1 MWVLWPRPHRS
12 ILVGVARTSFWLA
25 FEKLIIMSHS
35 VATQTHWSWLKDLEE
50 IARLKKE
57 HGGKL
62 SLEIDSI
69 QQMLDEEQ
77 SARDP
82 GAAIYTFQLL
92 AISCIHAL
100 LIDLA
105 TEEFGGTSSDTDLTL
120 RRDLQISHKR
130 GKEKVVEKTL
140 ILPSIIDESED
151 RSKKLQHAEE
161 LVLPP
166 IISLASQ
173 SVETNNEENDTI
185 SDSMKAVSLSSIDQ
199 LEQLTFPFFE
209 DRAAEDG
216 DGESDTEKASDKI
229 EDDEQDSSRSSST
242 IPVAPRLK
250 LDNLPWPSI
259 LQYIRE
265 SESLTSE
272 YFSLSNK
279 EAIESRIAHNK
290 RLQRTVTSEE
300 AERLKNYHLMSDKL
314 GESDSESDSMAAKS
328 QICDFCGQSST
339 QISLLQLAE
348 DQVICIPVT
357 FRLIPRLSNLSYK

>member
-1 MWVLWPRPHRS
+1 MWVLGHAHN
-12 ILVGVARTSFWLA
+12 LVFFSGRGSTL
-25 FEKLIIMSHS
+25 LIIMSHS

-50 IARLKKE
+50 IARLKRE
-57 HGGKL
+57 HGGEL

-69 QQMLDEEQ
+69 QQMLDEER
-77 SARDP
+77 SARNP
-82 GAAIYTFQLL
+82 GTVQLYISTVL

-100 LIDLA
+100 LINLA
-105 TEEFGGTSSDTDLTL
+105 TEDFGGTSSATDLTL

-130 GKEKVVEKTL
+130 DKEKVITSENEKVSEKTL
-140 ILPSIIDESED
+140 ILPSIVNGSED

-166 IISLASQ
+166 IISVASQ
-173 SVETNNEENDTI
+173 VVETDNEEDDTI
-185 SDSMKAVSLSSIDQ
+185 PESMKAVSLSSIDQ

-209 DRAAEDG
+209 DRTAEDS
-216 DGESDTEKASDKI
+216 DGESDTEEANDKN
-229 EDDEQDSSRSSST
+229 EDDERDSSWSSST

-250 LDNLPWPSI
+250 LNNLPWPSI
-259 LQYIRE
+259 LQYMRE

-272 YFSLSNK
+272 YFSLNNK
-279 EAIESRIAHNK
+279 EAVESRLACNK

-300 AERLKNYHLMSDKL
+300 AERLKNCHLMSGKL
-314 GESDSESDSMAAKS
+314 EESDSESDLMAAKS

-348 DQVICIPVT
+348 DQVICIT
-357 FRLIPRLSNLSYK
+357 FNLIPRLTNLPYN